1 LTVRKFT
8 RFARIVL
15 GYNLFVILWGAFV
28 RASGSGAGCGDH
40 WPLCDGA
47 LIPATP
53 ALTTLIELFHR
64 VTSGVALV
72 LVLLLFI
79 RARKA
84 FAPGHAARRA
94 ASASLVLI
102 VIEAL
107 IGAAIVL
114 ASLFG
119 DNASLARAITVGGH
133 FVNTLILLGALSLTI
148 WFAQHPQ
155 PLHFMPL
162 TGTSALMLA
171 GIAGWLVLG
180 ASGAVGALSRTLYPS
195 TDLATALSREFSPD
209 APLLLRLRT
218 LHPLIAAIM
227 GVFMSYLAV
236 RVYREIHT
244 RQTRQLAVSIVA
256 IFFAQCL
263 LGMLNVLMVAPTPA
277 LQLSHLLFM
286 DALWIAYVTLCCM
299 ALSQARARAGS
310 TSRSPLTATAR

>member
-1 LTVRKFT
+1 MVRKFA
-8 RFARIVL
+8 RFGRIVL

-28 RASGSGAGCGDH
+28 RASGSGTGCGDH

-47 LIPATP
+47 LIPDSP
-53 ALTTLIELFHR
+53 ALATLIELFHR
-64 VTSGVALV
+64 ATSGIALV
-72 LVLLLFI
+72 MVLLLFI

-84 FAPGHAARRA
+84 FASGHPARRA
-94 ASASLVLI
+94 SAASLALI

-119 DNASLARAITVGGH
+119 DNASMARAVTVGAH
-133 FVNTLILLGALSLTI
+133 FVNTLILLAALSLTI
-148 WFAQHPQ
+148 WFAHRPQ
-155 PLHFMPL
+155 PLHVTPL
-162 TGTSALMLA
+162 SGTGALMLA

-180 ASGAVGALSRTLYPS
+180 ASGAVGALSRTLFPS
-195 TDLATALSREFSPD
+195 TDLATALAREFSPD

-236 RVYREIHT
+236 RVNREIHT
-244 RQTRQLAVSIVA
+244 RQTRQLAISIVA

-263 LGMLNVLMVAPTPA
+263 LGMLNVLMVVPTPA
-277 LQLSHLLFM
+277 LQLSHLLLM

-299 ALSQARARAGS
+299 ALSQAPAPVGSAPRTPRTAVAR
-310 TSRSPLTATAR
+310 

>member
-1 LTVRKFT
+1 MRKFA

-53 ALTTLIELFHR
+53 ALATLIELFHR
-64 VTSGVALV
+64 ATSGVALV

-79 RARKA
+79 RARKTLA
-84 FAPGHAARRA
+84 AGHPARRA
-94 ASASLVLI
+94 AAVSLVLI
-102 VIEAL
+102 TIEAL

-119 DNASLARAITVGGH
+119 DNASLARAVTVGAH

-148 WFAQHPQ
+148 WFAHRPQ
-155 PLHFMPL
+155 PLQIAPF

-195 TDLATALSREFSPD
+195 TELATALAKEFSPD

-218 LHPLIAAIM
+218 LHPLIAGIM

-236 RVYREIHT
+236 RVNREVHT
-244 RQTRQLAVSIVA
+244 RQTRQLAISIVA

-263 LGMLNVLMVAPTPA
+263 LGMLNVLMVVPTPA
-277 LQLSHLLFM
+277 LQLSHLLLM
-286 DALWIAYVTLCCM
+286 DALWIAYVALCCM
-299 ALSQARARAGS
+299 ALSQAPALAGKAP
-310 TSRSPLTATAR
+310 RSPLATVVR

>member
-1 LTVRKFT
+1 MRKFA

-53 ALTTLIELFHR
+53 ALATLIELFHR
-64 VTSGVALV
+64 ATSGVALM

-84 FAPGHAARRA
+84 FASGHAARRA

-107 IGAAIVL
+107 IGALIVL

-119 DNASLARAITVGGH
+119 ENASIARAATVGAH

-148 WFAQHPQ
+148 WFAHHPQ
-155 PLHFMPL
+155 ALRFMPL
-162 TGTSALMLA
+162 SGTSVLMLA
-171 GIAGWLVLG
+171 GMAGWLMLG

-195 TDLATALSREFSPD
+195 TDLATALTREFSPD

-218 LHPLIAAIM
+218 LHPLVAAVM

-236 RVYREIHT
+236 RVNRDIHT
-244 RQTRQLAVSIVA
+244 LQTRQLAVSIVA

-263 LGMLNVLMVAPTPA
+263 LGMLNVLMVVPTPA
-277 LQLSHLLFM
+277 LQLSHLLLM

-299 ALSQARARAGS
+299 ALSQVRARAEN
-310 TSRSPLTATAR
+310 TSRSPLPAVAR